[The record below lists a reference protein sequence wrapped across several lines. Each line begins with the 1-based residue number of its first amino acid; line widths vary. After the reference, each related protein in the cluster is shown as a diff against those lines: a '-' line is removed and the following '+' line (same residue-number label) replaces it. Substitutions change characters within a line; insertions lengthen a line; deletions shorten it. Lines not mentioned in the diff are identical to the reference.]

1 MTKNMK
7 NVRVLYRGQIDK
19 LGDVLVLI
27 LVTIT
32 NVGKTVIVGHG
43 QPDII
48 TKWLAYQT
56 MGQEDRGQFPF
67 L

>member
-1 MTKNMK
+1 MK
-7 NVRVLYRGQIDK
+7 NVRVLSRRQIDK

-43 QPDII
+43 QPDIMA
-48 TKWLAYQT
+48 KWLAYQT
-56 MGQEDRGQFPF
+56 MRQEDRGRFPV

>member
-1 MTKNMK
+1 MK
-7 NVRVLYRGQIDK
+7 NVRVLSRRQIDK

-32 NVGKTVIVGHG
+32 NVGKTVIEGHG
-43 QPDII
+43 QPDIMA
-48 TKWLAYQT
+48 KWLAYQT
-56 MGQEDRGQFPF
+56 MSQEDRGRFPV